1 MLTEFRIV
9 GDPNRHDVRCP
20 ANIQVISGQ
29 IPAGERLVTH
39 IVYTYSMC
47 NVNTVNII
55 IRYIYIYVG
64 VCHNY
69 HSYTKSADPSEW
81 QGERMSGAALFLQKA
96 PL

>member
-47 NVNTVNII
+47 NVNTVNMNN
-55 IRYIYIYVG
+55 YIYMWGYAI
-64 VCHNY
+64 
-69 HSYTKSADPSEW
+69 T
-81 QGERMSGAALFLQKA
+81 
-96 PL
+96 

>member
-47 NVNTVNII
+47 NVNTVNI
-55 IRYIYIYVG
+55 
-64 VCHNY
+64 NN
-69 HSYTKSADPSEW
+69 
-81 QGERMSGAALFLQKA
+81 
-96 PL
+96 